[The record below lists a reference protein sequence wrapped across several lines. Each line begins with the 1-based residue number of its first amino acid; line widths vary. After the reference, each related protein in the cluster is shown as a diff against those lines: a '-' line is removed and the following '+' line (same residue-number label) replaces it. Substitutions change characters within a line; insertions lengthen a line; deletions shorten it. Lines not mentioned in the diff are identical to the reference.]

1 VHITIT
7 LGIIFICS
15 NLLRV
20 CLSSGVNVS
29 LCLTDRQDSRIS
41 VMSTSRRSQ
50 RAQPSIKARKESVAK
65 MAFDGLRLMT
75 VSVSSSSSSSSSSG
89 DSGSGSSCRRRHC
102 RSGAAPAELI
112 KGNNNM

>member
-1 VHITIT
+1 MHITIT

-75 VSVSSSSSSSSSSG
+75 VSVCSSSSSSSSG

>member
-1 VHITIT
+1 VHTTIT

-29 LCLTDRQDSRIS
+29 LYLTDRQDSRIS

-75 VSVSSSSSSSSSSG
+75 VSV
-89 DSGSGSSCRRRHC
+89 
-102 RSGAAPAELI
+102 
-112 KGNNNM
+112 